1 MCIFVIV
8 FTGFLF
14 GLNNLYQYYQS
25 SVRVHTE
32 IVKHYNEEYGPNNT
46 YVNAELYF
54 GTYDYDLTYF

>member
-25 SVRVHTE
+25 SVRDHTE
-32 IVKHYNEEYGPNNT
+32 IVKHYNEEFGPNIT

-54 GTYDYDLTYF
+54 GT